1 MNWPCVFLLKS
12 YKFKPFSDWP
22 AFIGRAGVVDFAN
35 RRASIDFQK
44 SEFGGLF
51 VNRVVAW
58 QPSEYSSLIN
68 IRGDL
73 SGEASTALQILDAAG
88 VKPDALRSGIEL
100 EGTLK
105 GDVRL
110 EIPIGQRPEGYVV
123 METQDLSVTWEDLSE
138 PITQV
143 KGSARYLLNEGLY
156 TDVLT
161 GQLLGDPVEARITVL
176 DGRTDITGKG
186 RIRSVN
192 FLKLAQ
198 LDLTEKQLFGSG
210 EWSFVA
216 GVRDDSS
223 FLSLETDGAGI
234 GSALPYP
241 LGKDPE
247 TIGRININLSN
258 KPSGPSLSA
267 KLFETAEI
275 RGALDTTPLAL
286 EVITPRIDLIG
297 WATLPS
303 LGSGLGEVSLLLRT
317 EQLLL
322 GDTPFGC
329 Q

>member
-1 MNWPCVFLLKS
+1 MRGLLPSVLNSEVTAFLNQTIEKVAVENGRISYSAPLGTNMDQTRSELAMRLPLKS

-51 VNRVVAW
+51 VDRVVAW

-123 METQDLSVTWEDLSE
+123 METQDLSVTWEDLRE

-143 KGSARYLLNEGLY
+143 KGSAKYLLNEGLY

-161 GQLLGDPVEARITVL
+161 GQLLGDPVEASITVL

-198 LDLTEKQLFGSG
+198 LDLTEEQLFGSG

-234 GSALPYP
+234 GSALPLP
-241 LGKDPE
+241 AGQRSGDHRQL
-247 TIGRININLSN
+247 ISICRIS
-258 KPSGPSLSA
+258 
-267 KLFETAEI
+267 
-275 RGALDTTPLAL
+275 
-286 EVITPRIDLIG
+286 
-297 WATLPS
+297 
-303 LGSGLGEVSLLLRT
+303 
-317 EQLLL
+317 
-322 GDTPFGC
+322 
-329 Q
+329 